1 MKGRRSRASTDR
13 NLVAFEVGGVAY
25 AIDIQRVREIVR
37 PMPMVA
43 LPHLPPA
50 VVGVVDHRGDVVP
63 VVDMRIRFGAQA
75 TGRDKDV
82 RWLIVTRGSRLL
94 GIVVDRV
101 IEVFGA
107 ATSATREAPDLGT
120 GHVQRG
126 IKGACSHGGRL
137 LFVLDVDHLTSVV
150 EDLAL
155 PPEPPPSPLLG
166 RGGGA

>member
-1 MKGRRSRASTDR
+1 MKNRRSRAATDR

-37 PMPMVA
+37 PLPMVA
-43 LPHLPPA
+43 LPYLPPA

-63 VVDMRIRFGAQA
+63 VVDLRIRFGAQA

-101 IEVFGA
+101 LEVFGA
-107 ATSATREAPDLGT
+107 AGSATRDAPDINSGQA
-120 GHVQRG
+120 QRG

-137 LFVLDVDHLTSVV
+137 LFVLDVDQLTAVV
-150 EDLAL
+150 EELAL
-155 PPEPPPSPLLG
+155 PPEPPPMLA
-166 RGGGA
+166 RGGRE